1 METLKID
8 CMAETING
16 EPYEKRE
23 YTNDTRTVY
32 EVIKDSLDSVAY
44 AKDEIDEQLSNI
56 TNQGSFSNLGSSVVW
71 TPRNGTPWVIEPAD
85 VSSAISSN
93 VIGDYIQFANDFDN
107 MVKNILGN
115 DEIVFHSQEYIE
127 DLPHRIVCQ
136 FCKELCQILL
146 DEYEKGPVASWDAGS
161 NHIVT
166 SIASTS
172 GHAIKGIRVYGP
184 WHTIARMYDIGVITA
199 KDLGISEEEFNE
211 HISWYKVKEKK

>member
-1 METLKID
+1 METVKID

-16 EPYEKRE
+16 QPYEKHE
-23 YTNDTRTVY
+23 YKNDTRVVY
-32 EVIKDSLDSVAY
+32 ESDMESLAY
-44 AKDEIDEQLSNI
+44 AKKETDECLSNL
-56 TNQGSFSNLGSSVVW
+56 TKQGSFSNLGSSLVW
-71 TPRNGTPWVIEPAD
+71 TPQNGTPWVMDQIDTANA
-85 VSSAISSN
+85 VSSS
-93 VIGDYIQFANDFDN
+93 VIADYIAFANNFDG
-107 MVKNILGN
+107 MVKDILGK

-166 SIASTS
+166 SIGSSS
-172 GHAIKGIRVYGP
+172 GHPIKGIRVYGP

-199 KDLGISEEEFNE
+199 KDLGISEEEFKE
-211 HISWYKVKEKK
+211 HISWYKVKKDK